1 MHHRLYFSPGIFGF
15 GRLASYEYF
24 GHLVRALTERIL
36 SAGDTAESH
45 VAQVSPTA
53 SIRRRAATLV
63 DLVTRTCEPS
73 EVRGG
78 PIHLIGHSTGGLDAR
93 VVASSIASGTAS
105 PLSADWHSRLASVTT
120 INAPHLG
127 TPLASFFT
135 TVSGARVLR
144 ALSAL
149 TFIALTLGS
158 PPLSAVSALVVALS
172 RIDRAL
178 GLEIGVIDR
187 ATEALLHLLDDARS
201 EEVREYVDAVTK
213 DQGAMVQLTP
223 EAMDLFDVGFTDCP
237 GVYCQSTASMA
248 LAPGAKTFARTLVR
262 PWRTTSAMIFA
273 TLHGISARNSAV
285 YPCALPDAGR
295 DAEEM
300 MLRAFG
306 SPPNSRA
313 NDGVVPIRSQV
324 WGKLVWVGYGDH
336 LDVLGHFTDNSRRSR
351 RARVEDDVPH
361 VDWLY
366 SGSAFGREQFN
377 AMTTAIADGIVSC
390 ARAPMAKQG

>member
-15 GRLASYEYF
+15 GRLASYDYF
-24 GHLVRALTERIL
+24 GHLVRELSQRIRA
-36 SAGDTAESH
+36 AGDTVDAH

-53 SIRRRAATLV
+53 SIRRRAGTLS
-63 DLVTRTCEPS
+63 DLVTQTCDPFDPL
-73 EVRGG
+73 GG

-93 VVASSIASGTAS
+93 FVASSIA
-105 PLSADWHSRLASVTT
+105 PSALAARSSAWRSRLASVTT

-149 TFIALTLGS
+149 TFIALTIGS

-178 GLEIGVIDR
+178 GFEIGVIDR

-201 EEVREYVDAVTK
+201 AEVREYVDAITK
-213 DQGAMVQLTP
+213 DQGVMVQLMP
-223 EAMDLFDVGFTDCP
+223 EAMDLFGAGVLDCP

-248 LAPGAKTFARTLVR
+248 PAPGAGTFVRTLVH

-273 TLHGISARNSAV
+273 ALHGISSRSSAM
-285 YPCALPDAGR
+285 YPCAPPDACR
-295 DAEEM
+295 EAEEM
-300 MLRAFG
+300 MMRAFG
-306 SPPNSRA
+306 SAPSPRA
-313 NDGVVPIRSQV
+313 NDGVVPIRSQL

-336 LDVLGHFTDNSRRSR
+336 LDVLGHFTDTSRRSR
-351 RARVEDDVPH
+351 RRRGDGALPH

-366 SGSAFGREQFN
+366 SGSLFGREQFDS
-377 AMTTAIADGIVSC
+377 MVSAIAEGLLGCV
-390 ARAPMAKQG
+390 RAPPAGQP

>member
-1 MHHRLYFSPGIFGF
+1 M
-15 GRLASYEYF
+15 
-24 GHLVRALTERIL
+24 
-36 SAGDTAESH
+36 
-45 VAQVSPTA
+45 AQVSPTA

-63 DLVTRTCEPS
+63 ELVTRTCES
-73 EVRGG
+73 TDGGG

-93 VVASSIASGTAS
+93 VVASSIASGTV
-105 PLSADWHSRLASVTT
+105 PRPTPDWRSRLASITT

-149 TFIALTLGS
+149 TFIALTIGS

-178 GLEIGVIDR
+178 GFEIGVIDR

-201 EEVREYVDAVTK
+201 AEVREYVDAITK
-213 DQGAMVQLTP
+213 DQAAMVQLTP
-223 EAMDLFDVGFTDCP
+223 EAMDLFGVGVADCP

-248 LAPGAKTFARTLVR
+248 LVPGAKVFARSLVR

-273 TLHGISARNSAV
+273 TLHGISARHSAM
-285 YPCALPDAGR
+285 YPCALPGAGHH
-295 DAEEM
+295 AEEM

-306 SPPNSRA
+306 SPPSASA
-313 NDGVVPIRSQV
+313 NDGVVPIRSQL

-336 LDVLGHFTDNSRRSR
+336 LDVLGHFTDSSRRSR
-351 RARVEDDVPH
+351 RGRDQDEVAH

-366 SGSAFGREQFN
+366 SGSGFGREQFE
-377 AMTTAIADGIVSC
+377 AMTAAIADGILGCVRVPL
-390 ARAPMAKQG
+390 ARQA

>member
-15 GRLASYEYF
+15 GRLASYDYF
-24 GHLVRALTERIL
+24 AHLVRALSDRIRA
-36 SAGDTAESH
+36 AGDTVETH
-45 VAQVSPTA
+45 VAQVAPTA

-63 DLVTRTCEPS
+63 ELVTQTCEPS
-73 EVRGG
+73 NPRGG

-93 VVASSIASGTAS
+93 LVASSIAPSSMASRSTA
-105 PLSADWHSRLASVTT
+105 WHSRLASITT
-120 INAPHLG
+120 MNAPHLG

-149 TFIALTLGS
+149 TFIALTIGS

-187 ATEALLHLLDDARS
+187 ATETLLHLLDDARS
-201 EEVREYVDAVTK
+201 AEVREYVDAVTK
-213 DQGAMVQLTP
+213 DQGAMVQLMP
-223 EAMDLFDVGFTDCP
+223 EAMDLFGAGVVDCP

-248 LAPGAKTFARTLVR
+248 PAPGAATFVRTLGR

-273 TLHGISARNSAV
+273 ALHGISSRCSAM

-295 DAEEM
+295 DAEERM
-300 MLRAFG
+300 MRAFG
-306 SPPNSRA
+306 SSPGVRA

-324 WGKLVWVGYGDH
+324 WGKLVWVGHGDH
-336 LDVLGHFTDNSRRSR
+336 LDVLGHFTDSSRRSR
-351 RARVEDDVPH
+351 RGREEESLPH
-361 VDWLY
+361 VDWLF
-366 SGSAFGREQFN
+366 SGSSFGRDQFE
-377 AMTTAIADGIVSC
+377 AMTGAIADGLLRCVRTPGAS
-390 ARAPMAKQG
+390 QS